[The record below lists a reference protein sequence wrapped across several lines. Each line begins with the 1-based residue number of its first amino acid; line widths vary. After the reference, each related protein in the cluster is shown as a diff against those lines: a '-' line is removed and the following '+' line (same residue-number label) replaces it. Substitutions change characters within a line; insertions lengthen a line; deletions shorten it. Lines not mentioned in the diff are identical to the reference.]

1 MIKKLIDKLRSNK
14 AAPKYAQCLHHRTWL
29 SRQVQEEVLKR
40 DLKGTAKSIGKDE
53 QWYTRY
59 L

>member
-1 MIKKLIDKLRSNK
+1 MIKKLIDKLRSSK
-14 AAPKYAQCLHHRTWL
+14 PAPKYAQCLHHRTWL
-29 SRQVQEEVLKR
+29 SRQVQEEILKR
-40 DLKGTAKSIGKDE
+40 ISYIKKPGTDE

>member
-1 MIKKLIDKLRSNK
+1 MIKKLIDKLRNRK
-14 AAPKYAQCLHHRTWL
+14 PELKYAQCLHHRTWL
-29 SRQVQEEVLKR
+29 SRQVQEEILKR
-40 DLKGTAKSIGKDE
+40 DYKGTAKSIGKDE

>member
-1 MIKKLIDKLRSNK
+1 MIKKLIDKLRSSK
-14 AAPKYAQCLHHRTWL
+14 PAPKYAQCLHHRTWL
-29 SRQVQEEVLKR
+29 SRQVQEEILKR
-40 DLKGTAKSIGKDE
+40 SQYIKRPGKDE